1 MPLSTALKATNSEC
15 VRRAIS
21 RASVVLPQPGGP
33 QRIIE
38 PRSSRSM
45 ATRSGLPG
53 PEQRLLADELLERAR
68 AHALGE
74 RGRAG
79 GRFGLEFGEKAHAGF
94 ARWNEVLPIT

>member
-1 MPLSTALKATNSEC
+1 LISRMPLSTALKATNSEC

-33 QRIIE
+33 HRIIE

-53 PEQRLLADELLERAR
+53 PSDLLLSGEFFQRAR
-68 AHALGE
+68 AHALRQRRCDLPGSPVQIFGFE
-74 RGRAG
+74 PWRRGS
-79 GRFGLEFGEKAHAGF
+79 
-94 ARWNEVLPIT
+94 